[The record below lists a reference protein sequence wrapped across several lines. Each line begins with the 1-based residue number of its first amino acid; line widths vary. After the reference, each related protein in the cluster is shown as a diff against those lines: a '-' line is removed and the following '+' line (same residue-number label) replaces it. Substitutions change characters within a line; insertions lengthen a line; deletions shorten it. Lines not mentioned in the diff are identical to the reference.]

1 MLLNKIN
8 KPKDLKKLTLKEKE
22 ELANEIRT
30 YLLEVVSTNGGHLA
44 SNLGVVEL
52 TIALHSVFNTPTD
65 KIIWDVGH
73 QSYVHKILTG
83 RREEFKSLRQKD
95 GISGFPK
102 SNESIYD
109 VFDTGHSS
117 TSISAALGLA
127 KGRDILHESY
137 RVVAVIGDGALTG
150 GMALEG
156 LNDCGYS
163 KTDITIVLNDNE
175 MSISKNVGGISL
187 CLSRIRSSKFHN
199 TTNNS
204 VKKVLESIPVV
215 GYGTVN
221 LFRRLKRGL
230 KQLLLPNMF
239 FEDLGFTYLGPVD
252 GHNILELETI
262 LKRSKNIKGP
272 KLIHV
277 VTKKGKGYK
286 IAEENPDKFHGVS
299 AFNIETGLP
308 LKESKDDYSKIFGNK
323 LVELAKDDKKIV
335 AVCAAMK
342 TGTGLSLF
350 AEKYPNRFFDVGIAE
365 QHALTFAAGLAKSGL
380 KPVISL
386 YSSFY
391 QRGYDQVIH
400 DIAIQNLPVVM
411 CVDRAGLVGNDGET
425 HQGLF
430 DLSMFSIIPNLTIM
444 APKGFKELELM
455 LSFAF
460 ELNRPVMIR
469 YPRGGED
476 ILFTKNQKIELG
488 KSEILATGDNVSI
501 ITIGKMTSLGQRVHD
516 ELLKNN
522 IKSDLINTRFLK
534 PIDKNTIVK
543 SIKKTHNIIVIEDN
557 IIEGG
562 LTTKIKELIVDEK
575 LDASILSFAYP
586 DSFIKQGSV
595 SEMEEE
601 YGFTVDNI
609 VRTFMKN
616 WELK

>member
-204 VKKVLESIPVV
+204 VKKVLESIPVI

-286 IAEENPDKFHGVS
+286 IHHRRNKRVSMGACTPRAE
-299 AFNIETGLP
+299 T
-308 LKESKDDYSKIFGNK
+308 
-323 LVELAKDDKKIV
+323 
-335 AVCAAMK
+335 C
-342 TGTGLSLF
+342 
-350 AEKYPNRFFDVGIAE
+350 
-365 QHALTFAAGLAKSGL
+365 
-380 KPVISL
+380 
-386 YSSFY
+386 
-391 QRGYDQVIH
+391 
-400 DIAIQNLPVVM
+400 
-411 CVDRAGLVGNDGET
+411 
-425 HQGLF
+425 
-430 DLSMFSIIPNLTIM
+430 
-444 APKGFKELELM
+444 
-455 LSFAF
+455 
-460 ELNRPVMIR
+460 
-469 YPRGGED
+469 
-476 ILFTKNQKIELG
+476 
-488 KSEILATGDNVSI
+488 
-501 ITIGKMTSLGQRVHD
+501 
-516 ELLKNN
+516 
-522 IKSDLINTRFLK
+522 
-534 PIDKNTIVK
+534 
-543 SIKKTHNIIVIEDN
+543 
-557 IIEGG
+557 
-562 LTTKIKELIVDEK
+562 
-575 LDASILSFAYP
+575 
-586 DSFIKQGSV
+586 
-595 SEMEEE
+595 
-601 YGFTVDNI
+601 
-609 VRTFMKN
+609 
-616 WELK
+616 